1 MSLGIVATGESV
13 VVRRFGFGAPGPRT
27 GRLWTGSSTGSPQL
41 ARRSILLVLFGLKEM
56 SPMSGANVSPAAR
69 GGVGKLGNSGG
80 SSGCCT
86 AYTSSSSTGGV
97 IDQYLPAAASSA
109 LKLLRPKSES
119 ANSPI
124 SLGLQ
129 VEAMLI

>member
-1 MSLGIVATGESV
+1 
-13 VVRRFGFGAPGPRT
+13 
-27 GRLWTGSSTGSPQL
+27 
-41 ARRSILLVLFGLKEM
+41 M
-56 SPMSGANVSPAAR
+56 SPISGANVSPAAR
-69 GGVGKLGNSGG
+69 GGVGKLGNSGA
-80 SSGCCT
+80 SRGCCT

-119 ANSPI
+119 ANSPM

-129 VEAMLI
+129 VEAMLIVIVSASVSLNVTTRFLTLTVCTGLSGGAVPGIKVRPNGRESGHLPPVAGAK